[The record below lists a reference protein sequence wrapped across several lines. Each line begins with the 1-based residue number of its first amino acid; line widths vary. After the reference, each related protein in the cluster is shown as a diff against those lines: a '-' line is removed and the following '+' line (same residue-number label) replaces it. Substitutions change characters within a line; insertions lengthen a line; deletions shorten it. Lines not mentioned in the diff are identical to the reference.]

1 MTLFLASGV
10 ATHAQ
15 APFAKDSAVVDSV
28 REAAFRHYMPREGSK
43 YEEKVVCLSAD
54 KELSEEFVQ
63 RLSLRTAKVV
73 RAAEC
78 VVDGTGVHLKTTKEF
93 GVLTSVESVKWLSGG
108 EAEVKGGNYWSGMGA
123 TYSTL
128 RIVYKKGKWV
138 VKSEVI
144 TGVS

>member
-1 MTLFLASGV
+1 MTLFLASGIT
-10 ATHAQ
+10 THAQ
-15 APFAKDSAVVDSV
+15 APFAKDSDALDKV
-28 REAAFRHYMPREGSK
+28 REAAFRHYMPKEGSK
-43 YEEKVVCLSAD
+43 YEERVVCLSAD
-54 KELSEEFVQ
+54 KELSDEFVQ

-78 VVDGTGVHLKTTKEF
+78 LVDTTGVQLKTTKEF
-93 GVLTSVESVKWLSGG
+93 GVLTSVQSVKWLSGG
-108 EAEVKGGNYWSGMGA
+108 EAKVEGGNDWSGIGA